1 MKKVKRLHVIA
12 AVMLMLIVGI
22 SGCGKETKSE
32 FKVKEHLND
41 VILTINDSEFT
52 LEDIGYYI
60 ANGEAAVEAQA
71 LVYSPDDPQKY
82 WNKHTN
88 GIFIKVQAKE
98 NVMDN
103 FLRDS
108 LLAVAAKEKNIL
120 LSDDEKQQCQAAA
133 ESAYEQLN
141 SYQCEGAGITVEAL
155 AKAMQNAYL
164 GEKYVE
170 YRLENDGTSDYT
182 TEDWQLD
189 GLCYNGLMS
198 EYKIKINNKIWDKVD
213 FGNITIER

>member
-1 MKKVKRLHVIA
+1 MKGFKRLYVITT
-12 AVMLMLIVGI
+12 VILILLV
-22 SGCGKETKSE
+22 SVAGCGIGGKKE
-32 FKVKEHLND
+32 FKVKEHLNE
-41 VILTINDSEFT
+41 VILTINDTEFT

-103 FLRDS
+103 FTRDC
-108 LLAVAAKEKNIL
+108 LLAVAAKDKNIS

-141 SYQCEGAGITVEAL
+141 SYQCEGTGITVETL
-155 AKAMQNAYL
+155 SDAMQNAYL

-170 YRLENDGTSDYT
+170 YRLENDGTSEYT
-182 TEDWQLD
+182 TDDWKLD

-198 EYKIKINNKIWDKVD
+198 EYKIKVNDELWEKVD